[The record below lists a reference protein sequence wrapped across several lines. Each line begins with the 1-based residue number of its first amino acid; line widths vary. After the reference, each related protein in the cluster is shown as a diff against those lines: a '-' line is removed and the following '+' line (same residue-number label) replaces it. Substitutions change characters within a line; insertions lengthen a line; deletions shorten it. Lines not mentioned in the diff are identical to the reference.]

1 MTSKPSPVGWGV
13 YLDGSP
19 DTYVKLKG
27 YKKHCLGKPS
37 QCNFTIGF
45 FMKIVPQS
53 GVQFYFGNKVD
64 RLLYEGVNIYQNHSG
79 RLRVEVLGNTTYC
92 KYVITPPQGVWFYL
106 GIVWNRVG
114 TLGLY
119 YDPLSSFSVPYYHCG
134 GRIDGL
140 VRNGTYH
147 LGRYTYP
154 TAYYDNL
161 EIWYSEQSRIVF
173 DERWKAAFG
182 KFATVRKLIIYR
194 SVITFILFHIDSIT
208 KPQKFR

>member
-1 MTSKPSPVGWGV
+1 
-13 YLDGSP
+13 
-19 DTYVKLKG
+19 
-27 YKKHCLGKPS
+27 
-37 QCNFTIGF
+37 
-45 FMKIVPQS
+45 MKIVPQS

-64 RLLYEGVNIYQNHSG
+64 RLLYEGVNIYQNG
-79 RLRVEVLGNTTYC
+79 TLCVEVLGNTTYC
-92 KYVITPPQGVWFYL
+92 KYVITPPKGVWFYL

-119 YDPLSSFSVPYYHCG
+119 YDPLSSFSDLYYHCG

-161 EIWYSEQSRIVF
+161 EIWYSEQSRSVF

-182 KFATVRKLIIYR
+182 KFATVRKLVVF
-194 SVITFILFHIDSIT
+194 SNVITFMFFHIDSIT